1 MMKNSFKVRYFVLFF
16 AIFLTTTAFAAGKEY
31 LRIRSGSL
39 PGTSEDEASR
49 HGPTAA
55 YYLASGD
62 VIEVFVWQHTDISR
76 TVKIRP
82 DGMLSY
88 PLVGTI
94 RGAGLTIDELQ
105 VRLTE
110 ELSKY
115 IRSPLVTVTV
125 NEFVGNKIIVLGE
138 VNYPGIYTYSG
149 TINLLEALA
158 LAGDFTEDG
167 KRDSVIVVSD
177 NLTESPEVR
186 RVNLFRAIRRGTSK
200 RDVILKPNDLIY
212 VPRHF
217 IADIQKFWTD
227 YGTTIDRAK
236 SIFDWR
242 QSLRDWYHHGE
253 EN

>member
-1 MMKNSFKVRYFVLFF
+1 MKRSLKLRSVVLFSILF
-16 AIFLTTTAFAAGKEY
+16 FSTAAFAAGKEY
-31 LRIRSGSL
+31 LRTRSGSL
-39 PGTSEDEASR
+39 PGVTIDETVR

-62 VIEVFVWQHTDISR
+62 SIEVFVWQHQDISR
-76 TVKIRP
+76 AIKIRP

-94 RGAGLTIDELQ
+94 RAEGLTIDELQ

-149 TINLLEALA
+149 TMNLLEALA
-158 LAGDFTEDG
+158 LAGDFTKEG
-167 KRDSVIVVSD
+167 KRESVIVVSD

-200 RDVILKPNDLIY
+200 SDIILKPNDLIY

-217 IADIQKFWTD
+217 IADVQKFWTD
-227 YGTTIDRAK
+227 YGTTIDRGK

-242 QSLRDWYHHGE
+242 QSIRDWYHHGE
-253 EN
+253 VN